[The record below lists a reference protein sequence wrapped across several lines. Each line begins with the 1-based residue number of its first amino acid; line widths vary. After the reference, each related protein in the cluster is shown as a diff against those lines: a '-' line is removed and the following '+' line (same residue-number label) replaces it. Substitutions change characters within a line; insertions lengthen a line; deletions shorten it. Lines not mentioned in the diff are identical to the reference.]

1 MRRCLDRLT
10 SVAEL
15 DDFLGQM
22 LAAMTRQ
29 LGAVASTLRLR
40 NFEQSSL
47 TLEFVFQEDQVMSPG
62 EANYPECWRSVS
74 LEQFDPDFLCH
85 SACQRTRDEQ
95 RVATFLDQPTA
106 IIRVLEPVEQK

>member
-40 NFEQSSL
+40 ERATQIGAKLVIQAGLGSGTRIVVTVPISL
-47 TLEFVFQEDQVMSPG
+47 
-62 EANYPECWRSVS
+62 
-74 LEQFDPDFLCH
+74 
-85 SACQRTRDEQ
+85 
-95 RVATFLDQPTA
+95 
-106 IIRVLEPVEQK
+106 